1 MAKTAKTWRCLLTL
15 FLTFGAWNCFLRP
28 AGSKGSRKPRWRA
41 AGRDKFSVG
50 QRLLSRLRASSV
62 EAEVD
67 IFGRALPAEGDEDDD
82 HLEAR
87 KHFVVKVFC
96 MYSGQDPSHPWTNKQ
111 QEDRM
116 GSGCVILHQG
126 QRCLLTNAHVVADAS
141 YVEVRKAGN
150 AKKFFAERLKIAHE
164 CDLALLGVEDED
176 FWSDVSPLNFGSMP
190 SLQDEVSVVGYP
202 LGGDGVSVT
211 EGVVSRIEIQ
221 TYEHSGVDL
230 LAVQID
236 AAVNPGNS
244 GGPVL
249 NEDSLLIGVAFQNQQ
264 NSQNIGYVIPV
275 PIIEHFL
282 EDTDPQDSSRCQGF
296 CSLGV
301 LYQGLENDQLRESLN
316 LGHRTGVYVR
326 GLLPLSPARDIL
338 QPGDVILE
346 LENQSISND
355 GTFYVGF
362 QERLSFVY
370 LIQLKFPG
378 QKVHLKVW
386 RDKMKEVS
394 VEVALQHLAPLV
406 PITVQDT
413 MQSWFLYGGMLF
425 VPLTVS
431 YLQEWGSKWLHD
443 APVDLVMLQKEG
455 MKKHAEE
462 QIVILSKCYPSRRTA
477 GYSLLNERRVAS
489 VQGQA
494 VKNIR
499 EMYALI
505 QELEK
510 TEDYIHL
517 SLSCVGSDMVAAIAT
532 STAKDVNEEVM
543 KVYRIPSTASP
554 DC

>member
-1 MAKTAKTWRCLLTL
+1 
-15 FLTFGAWNCFLRP
+15 
-28 AGSKGSRKPRWRA
+28 
-41 AGRDKFSVG
+41 
-50 QRLLSRLRASSV
+50 
-62 EAEVD
+62 
-67 IFGRALPAEGDEDDD
+67 
-82 HLEAR
+82 
-87 KHFVVKVFC
+87 
-96 MYSGQDPSHPWTNKQ
+96 
-111 QEDRM
+111 
-116 GSGCVILHQG
+116 
-126 QRCLLTNAHVVADAS
+126 
-141 YVEVRKAGN
+141 
-150 AKKFFAERLKIAHE
+150 
-164 CDLALLGVEDED
+164 
-176 FWSDVSPLNFGSMP
+176 MP

-264 NSQNIGYVIPV
+264 NSQNIGYMIP
-275 PIIEHFL
+275 
-282 EDTDPQDSSRCQGF
+282 DPSRCQGF

-301 LYQGLENDQLRESLN
+301 LYQGLENDQLREALN
-316 LGHRTGVYVR
+316 LQNRSGVYVR
-326 GLLPLSPARDIL
+326 GLLPLSPAKGII

-370 LIQLKFPG
+370 LIQLKRMEFLGLGVNFESLETLESPFWV
-378 QKVHLKVW
+378 KLKVW
-386 RDKMKEVS
+386 RDKKEERSLELMV
-394 VEVALQHLAPLV
+394 QHLAPLV

-455 MKKHAEE
+455 MRKDPEE
-462 QIVILSKCYPSRRTA
+462 EIVILSKCYPSRRTA
-477 GYSLLNERRVAS
+477 GYSLLNERRVSS
-489 VQGQA
+489 VAGRA
-494 VKNIR
+494 VKNIK
-499 EMYALI
+499 EMYTLI

-510 TEDYIHL
+510 TEEYIHL
-517 SLSCVGSDMVAAIAT
+517 TLSCVGSDMVAAIAT
-532 STAKDVNEEVM
+532 SGAKDVNEEVM

-554 DC
+554 DLLGA

>member
-1 MAKTAKTWRCLLTL
+1 MPRSVSKRRAARL
-15 FLTFGAWNCFLRP
+15 
-28 AGSKGSRKPRWRA
+28 SKGETPSWHRK
-41 AGRDKFSVG
+41 
-50 QRLLSRLRASSV
+50 
-62 EAEVD
+62 
-67 IFGRALPAEGDEDDD
+67 
-82 HLEAR
+82 
-87 KHFVVKVFC
+87 C
-96 MYSGQDPSHPWTNKQ
+96 
-111 QEDRM
+111 
-116 GSGCVILHQG
+116 
-126 QRCLLTNAHVVADAS
+126 
-141 YVEVRKAGN
+141 
-150 AKKFFAERLKIAHE
+150 
-164 CDLALLGVEDED
+164 VEDED

-264 NSQNIGYVIPV
+264 NSQNIGYVIRV

-282 EDTDPQDSSRCQGF
+282 EGTDPQDSSRCQGF

-554 DC
+554 DLLTEVPEA

>member
-1 MAKTAKTWRCLLTL
+1 
-15 FLTFGAWNCFLRP
+15 
-28 AGSKGSRKPRWRA
+28 
-41 AGRDKFSVG
+41 
-50 QRLLSRLRASSV
+50 
-62 EAEVD
+62 
-67 IFGRALPAEGDEDDD
+67 
-82 HLEAR
+82 
-87 KHFVVKVFC
+87 
-96 MYSGQDPSHPWTNKQ
+96 
-111 QEDRM
+111 M

-346 LENQSISND
+346 LENQRISND

-554 DC
+554 DLLTEVPEA